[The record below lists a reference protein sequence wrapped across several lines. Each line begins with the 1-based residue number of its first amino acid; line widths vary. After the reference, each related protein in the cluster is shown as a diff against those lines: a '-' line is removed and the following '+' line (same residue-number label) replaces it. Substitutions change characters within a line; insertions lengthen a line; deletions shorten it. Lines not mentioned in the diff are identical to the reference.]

1 MEASALTNEKYVVL
15 VVDDDAGLL
24 EMAEKT
30 LAPHYSVSLAKS
42 GEAALQ
48 VIERGV
54 VPDIVLLDIAM
65 PGLDGYETLEKLRKN
80 PDTEDVPVIFLTG
93 RTGVRDQVR
102 GLSSGVA
109 DYITKP
115 FEKDVLLARLRLH
128 LNAGMERRRLRL
140 ARKNGTVVELDEE
153 KFELLT
159 RMLNNGEKEIARLIA
174 LGASNR
180 EIAANLT
187 YSLDAVKKMTTQIY
201 NKTGLSD
208 RYELRKY
215 LIGNQN

>member
-1 MEASALTNEKYVVL
+1 
-15 VVDDDAGLL
+15 
-24 EMAEKT
+24 
-30 LAPHYSVSLAKS
+30 VSLAKS

-128 LNAGMERRRLRL
+128 LKAGMERRRLRL

-159 RMLNNGEKEIARLIA
+159 KMLNNGEKEIARLIA